1 MKVILLEKIQK
12 LGDLGQEISVKAGFA
27 RNYLFP
33 QYKAIIANKKN
44 KLFLSKKLKEIE
56 KNNAL
61 EIEKIKEKENIINNI
76 ELKIIAKASDKGKL
90 FGSITNKN
98 IASIFEKHNIIIPKN
113 DINTQCIINEIG
125 SYEIIINLK
134 NNIKIIKQL
143 NVIKEQ

>member
-12 LGDLGQEISVKAGFA
+12 LGDLGQEISVKSGFA

-33 QYKAIIANKKN
+33 QYKAIVSNKKN
-44 KLFLSKKLKEIE
+44 KLFISKKLQELE
-56 KNNAL
+56 KNNVHDA
-61 EIEKIKEKENIINNI
+61 EKLKEKEESINNI

-98 IASIFEKHNIIIPKN
+98 IAAIFEKNDIMIPKN

-134 NNIKIIKQL
+134 NNIKIKKQL
-143 NVIKEQ
+143 NVIKEE